1 MKNKKYIWVS
11 LAILAI
17 GGYFIFKEYKKPKQR
32 TKEENVKII
41 VEDGKHGANLINSN
55 FEEGFLNSWANSVLE
70 GKSSFLYKGKAYN
83 TQGGTSVKK

>member
-1 MKNKKYIWVS
+1 MKNKKYIWISV
-11 LAILAI
+11 AILAI
-17 GGYFIFKEYKKPKQR
+17 GGYLVFKEFKKPKQR

-41 VEDGKHGANLINSN
+41 IENGKHENPKFISE
-55 FEEGFLNSWANSVLE
+55 FESDFLNTWSNSVLE